1 MVYLFDMSQIKLL
14 KQKKFLPLF
23 ITQFLGAFND
33 NFLKNALVIMVT
45 FHGLKVGNL
54 APGVM
59 VALIGGCFIL
69 PFFLFSA
76 QAGILADR
84 LDKTKLIRYV
94 KIAEIFIMLVAGA
107 GLLTHSTVVLLVS
120 VFLMGVHST
129 VFGPVKFSILP
140 QHLDSNE
147 IVGGNAL
154 IEAGTFLAVLLGTIL
169 GGVIIEIPSGN
180 LWVTVGLILCSILGF
195 LSSSKIPSAPP
206 SGQGVPMTW
215 NPIAPTWSVLKSTK
229 KTPSL
234 FNSLMGLSWFWFLGA
249 AFLTLFPTYAKDTL
263 HQEQGVV
270 TLFLCIFSIGIAVGS
285 LLCER
290 LSRHH
295 LELGLVPFGSIG
307 MSLFCADLFFAGG
320 ADAAKASGI
329 GVWSFIQSAIGL
341 RIALDL
347 FAFSVFAGFFAVPL
361 NTLIQ
366 LRSSANERSRVIAA
380 NNIMNALFMVLAA
393 GFLAI
398 CAKQNQPIPVI
409 FLSLSIMNVVV
420 AVYIYLLIPEFLL
433 RFIVWGLANIVYRLK
448 LTGREN
454 IPKEGP
460 AVLVCNHV
468 SFVDWMIVAAAIK
481 RPVRFVMDHHFMKGF
496 LIKRLMMR
504 AKVIPIAPGWENPA
518 VLEEAFKTI
527 ATELKEGEL
536 VCIFPEGKITKDGKM
551 NPFKPGI
558 ERIIKETPVPV
569 IPMAI
574 LNMWGSFFS
583 REGGRAVFKVPKR
596 FRSRVGLVIDKPI
609 PPSVITTESLFNKVE
624 SLLKD
629 S

>member
-1 MVYLFDMSQIKLL
+1 MSQIKLL
-14 KQKKFLPLF
+14 KEKKFLPLF
-23 ITQFLGAFND
+23 ITQFFGAFND
-33 NFLKNALVIMVT
+33 NFLKNAFVILVT
-45 FHGLKVGNL
+45 FHGLKLGQL
-54 APGVM
+54 PSGVM

-84 LDKTKLIRYV
+84 LEKTKLIRYV
-94 KIAEIFIMLVAGA
+94 KIAEVLIMLIAGV
-107 GLLTHSTVVLLVS
+107 GLLTHSTPLLLTS
-120 VFLMGVHST
+120 VFLMGIHST
-129 VFGPVKFSILP
+129 FFGPVKFSILP
-140 QHLDSNE
+140 QHLDSDE

-154 IEAGTFLAVLLGTIL
+154 IEAGTFLAVLLGTIM
-169 GGVIIEIPSGN
+169 GGVLIEASSGT
-180 LWVTVGLILCSILGF
+180 LWVTAGLILCSLIGLF
-195 LSSSKIPSAPP
+195 SSSYIPSAPP
-206 SGQGVPMTW
+206 SGQSVPMTW
-215 NPIAPTWSVLKSTK
+215 NPITPTCEVLKNTK
-229 KTPSL
+229 KTPSV

-249 AFLTLFPTYAKDTL
+249 AFLTLFPSYAKDTL
-263 HQEQGVV
+263 HQQQGVV

-295 LELGLVPFGSIG
+295 LELGLVPLGSIG

-320 ADAAKASGI
+320 VESMTANEI
-329 GVWSFIQSAIGL
+329 GVWSFIQSPLGL

-347 FAFSVFAGFFAVPL
+347 FAFSVFAGFYAVPL

-366 LRSSANERSRVIAA
+366 IRSSANERSRVIAA

-393 GFLAI
+393 AFLAL
-398 CAKQNQPIPVI
+398 CAKQRTSIPVV
-409 FLSLSIMNVVV
+409 FLSLSLMNAIV
-420 AVYIYLLIPEFLL
+420 AMYIYLLIPEFLL
-433 RFIVWGLANIVYRLK
+433 RFIIWVMANIVYRLK
-448 LTGREN
+448 ITGREN

-460 AVLVCNHV
+460 AVLICNHV
-468 SFVDWMIVAAAIK
+468 SFVDWMIIAAAIK

-496 LIKRLMMR
+496 LIKRLMTR

-518 VLEEAFKTI
+518 VLEEAFKNI
-527 ATELKEGEL
+527 ATELSQGEL
-536 VCIFPEGKITKDGKM
+536 ICIFPEGKITKDGNM

-558 ERIIKETPVPV
+558 ERIIRETPVTV

-609 PPSVITTESLFNKVE
+609 EPTDVTSQSLFNKVE
-624 SLLKD
+624 MILNFNQNQSN
-629 S
+629 

>member
-1 MVYLFDMSQIKLL
+1 MSQIKLL
-14 KQKKFLPLF
+14 KQKNFLPLF
-23 ITQFLGAFND
+23 ITQFFGAFND
-33 NFLKNALVIMVT
+33 NFLKNAFVILVT
-45 FHGLKVGNL
+45 FHGLKVGEL
-54 APGVM
+54 PSGVM

-94 KIAEIFIMLVAGA
+94 KVAEVLIMVIAGT
-107 GLLTHSTVVLLVS
+107 GLLTQSTLTLLIS

-129 VFGPVKFSILP
+129 FFGPVKFSILP
-140 QHLDSNE
+140 QHLDSDE

-169 GGVIIEIPSGN
+169 GGVLIETPAGA
-180 LWVTVGLILCSILGF
+180 LWVTVGLVLCSLIGLF
-195 LSSSKIPSAPP
+195 SSSYIPTAPP
-206 SGQGVPMTW
+206 SGQRVPMTW
-215 NPIAPTWSVLKSTK
+215 NPVSPTWTVLKNTR

-270 TLFLCIFSIGIAVGS
+270 TLFLCIFSIGIAIGS

-295 LELGLVPFGSIG
+295 LELGLVPLGSIG

-320 ADAAKASGI
+320 PDTPTSIGI
-329 GVWSFIQSAIGL
+329 GVWHFVQSSLGL
-341 RIALDL
+341 RISLDL
-347 FAFSVFAGFFAVPL
+347 FAFSIFAGFYAVPL

-366 LRSSANERSRVIAA
+366 IRSDANERSRVIAA

-393 GFLAI
+393 IFLAL
-398 CAKQNQPIPVI
+398 CAKQNQSIPII
-409 FLSLSIMNVVV
+409 FLSLSLMNIVV
-420 AVYIYLLIPEFLL
+420 ALYIYLLIPEFLL
-433 RFIVWGLANIVYRLK
+433 RFIVWIMANIVYRLK
-448 LTGREN
+448 ISGREN

-468 SFVDWMIVAAAIK
+468 SFVDWMILAAAIK
-481 RPVRFVMDHHFMKGF
+481 RPIRFVMDHHFMKGF
-496 LIKRLMMR
+496 LIKRLMTR
-504 AKVIPIAPGWENPA
+504 AKVIPIAPGWENPV

-527 ATELKEGEL
+527 ATELSHGEI
-536 VCIFPEGKITKDGKM
+536 VCIFPEGKITKDGNL

-558 ERIIKETPVPV
+558 ERIILETPVPV

-583 REGGRAVFKVPKR
+583 REGGRAVFKIPKR
-596 FRSRVGLVIDKPI
+596 FRSRVGLIIDKPME
-609 PPSVITTESLFNKVE
+609 PNSVTVQSLFNKVE
-624 SLLKD
+624 SLVKQHK
-629 S
+629 